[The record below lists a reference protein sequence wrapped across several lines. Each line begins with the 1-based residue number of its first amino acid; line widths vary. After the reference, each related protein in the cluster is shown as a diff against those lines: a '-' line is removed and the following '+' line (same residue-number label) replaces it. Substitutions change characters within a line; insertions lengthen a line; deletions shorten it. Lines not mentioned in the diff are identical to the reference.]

1 MVTAEHNLR
10 RALEARGMVLVLAGF
25 VVIPSSYAQTFEQY
39 RQRAIESS
47 RAKSWD
53 DAIANYRRALDFE
66 PNDAL
71 TRFNLALALKYKG
84 HARQA
89 VDEFES
95 VIGLRPKWAEAHFGL
110 GATWLELN
118 ELAAAR
124 KELQTAVDLDAK
136 NAKAHRL
143 LARVA
148 VQQNDL
154 AFAQTELR
162 RTLALQPSAETH

>member
-10 RALEARGMVLVLAGF
+10 RALEARGMVLVLAVGS
-25 VVIPSSYAQTFEQY
+25 VLLPSSYAQTFEQY

-53 DAIANYRRALDFE
+53 DAIANYRRALDLE

-84 HARQA
+84 DARQA

-95 VIGLRPKWAEAHFGL
+95 AIGLRPKWAEVHFGL

-124 KELQTAVDLDAK
+124 KELQT
-136 NAKAHRL
+136 
-143 LARVA
+143 
-148 VQQNDL
+148 
-154 AFAQTELR
+154 
-162 RTLALQPSAETH
+162 